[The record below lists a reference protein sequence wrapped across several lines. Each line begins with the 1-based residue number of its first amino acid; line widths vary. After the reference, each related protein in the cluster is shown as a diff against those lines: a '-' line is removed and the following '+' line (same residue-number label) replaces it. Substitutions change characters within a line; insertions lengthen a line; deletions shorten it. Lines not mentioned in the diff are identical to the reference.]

1 MLTRY
6 GISESD
12 LPPDSV
18 IINRPLSFYEQHR
31 AALLPAMTVMLVLFG
46 IILLLMYLLRVKQRS
61 ESLLRQEKA
70 VLAQA
75 NALERRSQLE
85 RRMEPS
91 AAWRRDHPMT

>member
-31 AALLPAMTVMLVLFG
+31 AALLPAMTIMLVLFG

-61 ESLLRQEKA
+61 ESLLRQEK
-70 VLAQA
+70 LAGPSERPL
-75 NALERRSQLE
+75 NA
-85 RRMEPS
+85 
-91 AAWRRDHPMT
+91 AASRAAYGGHRPHGGRDHP

>member
-61 ESLLRQEKA
+61 ESLLRQEK
-70 VLAQA
+70 LCWPKRTPL
-75 NALERRSQLE
+75 NAAASSSGVWSHRSHGG
-85 RRMEPS
+85 
-91 AAWRRDHPMT
+91 RDHP